1 MDLISLVVMLIIL
14 GLVIYL
20 VRLLPIDAVIKNI
33 IWVVLVIIAVL
44 WLLGSLGGYPLMYHP
59 FLHRPLR

>member
-1 MDLISLVVMLIIL
+1 MDLVSLVVMLVLL
-14 GLVIYL
+14 GLAIYL
-20 VRLLPIDAVIKNI
+20 VRIAPFDATIKQI
-33 IWVVLVIIAVL
+33 IIVVLVIIAIL